1 MESMT
6 GYAFIEKS
14 TDEFSFS
21 IELKSLNSK
30 YLETFINIPKIIRYQ
45 ENDIQQLLK
54 KYFSRGKIELNLD
67 IFDWT
72 VNKNISLNHELI
84 KKYFRELKKIQRD
97 MGINQPVTLDSV
109 LKLDGVSQRERS
121 VISDKSLKDVYKTI
135 EAAAKKTIE
144 MRKKEGN
151 ATKKDIVASINAIYK
166 SVEAIKQR
174 VKPIADNKVKEL
186 KERIDKISQK
196 NIDDSRLFSEIA
208 ILADKLDI
216 NEELVRL
223 NDHIAKFKAI
233 IKVNDQ
239 IGRKLDF
246 LAQEMFREINT
257 IASKSNS
264 SEISHIVVDVKN
276 YIDKIR
282 EQCRNIV

>member
-1 MESMT
+1 MT